1 MCRAFELFTQM
12 ALVLVLDCTS
22 DRVRVRVRKNHG
34 NWKVMFEDVG
44 NDEAIAN
51 GCFAYPHSKAPPW
64 NAMRLAY
71 RLVLARQACCE
82 RWARGPS
89 SRETES
95 FDVTIS
101 PVRYPNPISKPDFD
115 RR

>member
-12 ALVLVLDCTS
+12 VLVLVLDCTS

-71 RLVLARQACCE
+71 RLVLASQACCE
-82 RWARGPS
+82 WLLVINRC
-89 SRETES
+89 
-95 FDVTIS
+95 IS
-101 PVRYPNPISKPDFD
+101 ISYKHNVAPLEVANVLVE
-115 RR
+115 RTTKQL